1 MNKYQRY
8 ELLKAEWVKRNPNAT
23 SEAYE
28 CAISEIAME
37 LGL

>member
-1 MNKYQRY
+1 MSDYQLY
-8 ELLKAEWVKRNPNAT
+8 EQLKAEWIKRNPNAT